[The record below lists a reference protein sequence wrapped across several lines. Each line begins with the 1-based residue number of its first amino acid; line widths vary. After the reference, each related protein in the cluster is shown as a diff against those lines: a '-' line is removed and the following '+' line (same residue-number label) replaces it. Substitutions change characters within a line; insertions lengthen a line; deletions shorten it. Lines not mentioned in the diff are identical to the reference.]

1 MRHKPPCLCLT
12 SPPIPTNR
20 WRLSRSRPAPSRIGK
35 TAPCGGHGGAD
46 TIDGD
51 GIRGWIPR
59 NTAERWCLVVWGR
72 AGRQKGTCHECKAIW
87 NAFAGAPAAVLAT
100 ASMSGV
106 VASWASAADAPSGR
120 SGVLSVSGRYGNRA
134 LAGCDYYQINT
145 PPPVGDHRWAV
156 NNTCDGGIQH
166 WFVIGNHTYYGPI
179 MVRPSDP
186 SDSQCR
192 KINSFGTQVVSP
204 IGGSCW
210 FVPSD
215 ELPLISDWGNLFGVA

>member
-1 MRHKPPCLCLT
+1 MVTGSEDGFRGRRPNDGVWLFGDAPGGGKERVMNAKRSGMRL
-12 SPPIPTNR
+12 
-20 WRLSRSRPAPSRIGK
+20 
-35 TAPCGGHGGAD
+35 
-46 TIDGD
+46 
-51 GIRGWIPR
+51 
-59 NTAERWCLVVWGR
+59 
-72 AGRQKGTCHECKAIW
+72 
-87 NAFAGAPAAVLAT
+87 AGALAAVLAT

-106 VASWASAADAPSGR
+106 VAGWASAADAPSGR